1 MNNDILLD
9 EIQMLEEEIDTL
21 REIDEQ
27 HRTMNGRIRE
37 ELDRER
43 MNLLEQQYLVNELTK
58 LIFETKDEKLIERAK
73 KLRGVEQTECLF

>member
-9 EIQMLEEEIDTL
+9 EIEKLEDEIDTL
-21 REIDEQ
+21 RQIDDQ

-37 ELDRER
+37 ELDKER

-73 KLRGVEQTECLF
+73 KLRGVEKTECLF